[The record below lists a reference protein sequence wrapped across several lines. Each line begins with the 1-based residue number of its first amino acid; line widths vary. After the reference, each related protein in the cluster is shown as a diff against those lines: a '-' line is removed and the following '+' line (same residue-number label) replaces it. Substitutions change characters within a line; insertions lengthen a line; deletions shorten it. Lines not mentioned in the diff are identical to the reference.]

1 MPGDDMATI
10 NDVAKQAGVS
20 IATVSYVLNGKT
32 ELVREETAERIL
44 KVAEELNYSASPL
57 ARGLATGSSYT
68 VAVVLPDHA
77 VFSHPIGSQ
86 EFLGVADEFYMSSY
100 SMLIKPSYRDQ
111 RRMKQPHA
119 GIPKHVAG
127 VIVLGP
133 MSLDSPDLEEARSLG
148 KPIVVLED
156 IPDDWGITRVNADNY
171 RAGWIVTDYLMDRG
185 HSTIG
190 IISQS
195 SASPCMVRRVEGCRG
210 AMKARGIEQG
220 SSLLI
225 DVASHTEPE
234 VSAATE
240 ELIDSPLRPTAI
252 IALNSALMPAIASKI
267 TDRGL
272 SVPDQLAIGCVD
284 YAMPPN
290 FKPDWPVVTLKLDL
304 RRQGE
309 LAARTLVEML
319 RNRSAPVESRYIE
332 PELLVLE
339 P

>member
-1 MPGDDMATI
+1 
-10 NDVAKQAGVS
+10 
-20 IATVSYVLNGKT
+20 
-32 ELVREETAERIL
+32 
-44 KVAEELNYSASPL
+44 
-57 ARGLATGSSYT
+57 
-68 VAVVLPDHA
+68 
-77 VFSHPIGSQ
+77 
-86 EFLGVADEFYMSSY
+86 
-100 SMLIKPSYRDQ
+100 
-111 RRMKQPHA
+111 
-119 GIPKHVAG
+119 
-127 VIVLGP
+127 
-133 MSLDSPDLEEARSLG
+133 
-148 KPIVVLED
+148 
-156 IPDDWGITRVNADNY
+156 
-171 RAGWIVTDYLMDRG
+171 
-185 HSTIG
+185 
-190 IISQS
+190 
-195 SASPCMVRRVEGCRG
+195 
-210 AMKARGIEQG
+210 MKARGIEHG